1 MGGGV
6 APSPLLAPPLWKTQ
20 SFTCPHLFTIRLSS
34 FFLHFHIIYITYLI
48 RHTLDNIYVTYKQ
61 YTMNKLKLINN
72 KQLLKLNNKLYI
84 PFLIHNL
91 PNNYNKFDVSNIIKI
106 GTTIYINSIEFTK
119 KQVQQYINTINYS
132 NINSNNIK

>member
-1 MGGGV
+1 
-6 APSPLLAPPLWKTQ
+6 
-20 SFTCPHLFTIRLSS
+20 
-34 FFLHFHIIYITYLI
+34 
-48 RHTLDNIYVTYKQ
+48 
-61 YTMNKLKLINN
+61 MNKLKLLNN
-72 KQLLKLNNKLYI
+72 KQILKLNNNLYI

-91 PNNYNKFDVSNIIKI
+91 PNKYNKFDVSNIIKI